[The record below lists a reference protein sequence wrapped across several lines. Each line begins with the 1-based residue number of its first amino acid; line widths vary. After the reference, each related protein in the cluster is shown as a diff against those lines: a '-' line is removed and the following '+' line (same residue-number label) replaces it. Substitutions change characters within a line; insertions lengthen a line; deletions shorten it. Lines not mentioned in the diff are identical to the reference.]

1 MQGLVSVIIPV
12 RNGSRYL
19 REAIQSVLDQ
29 DYEPIEVIVAD
40 NGSEDDSRTVAAAMP
55 GPVRVIEEPTP
66 GAGHARNAGVRLA
79 MGEYVAF
86 LDADDLWLP
95 GKLTRQVQALS
106 ANPEIDLVFTH
117 GQNFVSPELHD
128 APLLAG
134 MRETEAQPWI
144 LPSAMLARRTS
155 FMKAGWL
162 PDLRGGEFIAWY
174 GIAQSRGLRTT
185 IIPDLLVRRRV
196 HLANSTGQSHRPQ
209 DYVRAAKMILDQRR
223 KAQPASK

>member
-1 MQGLVSVIIPV
+1 M
-12 RNGSRYL
+12 
-19 REAIQSVLDQ
+19 
-29 DYEPIEVIVAD
+29 
-40 NGSEDDSRTVAAAMP
+40 
-55 GPVRVIEEPTP
+55 
-66 GAGHARNAGVRLA
+66 
-79 MGEYVAF
+79 
-86 LDADDLWLP
+86 
-95 GKLTRQVQALS
+95 
-106 ANPEIDLVFTH
+106 
-117 GQNFVSPELHD
+117 
-128 APLLAG
+128 LAG
-134 MRETEAQPWI
+134 MRETGAQPWI

-196 HLANSTGQSHRPQ
+196 HLANSTGQSRPQ